1 LVWTSL
7 PSLTTYRND
16 ELEAEMAM
24 AETKVTG
31 RRRRV
36 VIVGAGFAGLSL
48 AKDLAGS
55 DFDITVIDR
64 HNYHLFQPLL
74 YQVATA
80 GLSPA
85 EIASPIR
92 AILRDQKNATV
103 MLAEVSGVDLGAK
116 EVIADGRRIPFD
128 TLVLATGAEHAYFGH
143 DEWAPFAPG
152 LKTIDDATYLRRRIL
167 LAFEH
172 AETEPDPVERQR
184 LLNFVVVGGG
194 PTGVEMAGAIA
205 ELAKRA
211 LASDFRTIDPRCARI
226 ILVEAGPRLLTP
238 FDPDLSE
245 NAKHSLEQLGV
256 EVRLNA
262 AVTGCS
268 DKAVAIGEERI
279 ETRTIM
285 WAAGVKASPAAS
297 WLGVDADRAGRVKV
311 GPDLSVKGSLDVFVL
326 GDTALLL
333 DDDAKPLPG
342 VAPVAKQQGQ
352 YLARLLKARAAG
364 TTLPPFRY
372 RDYGSLATVGRK
384 RAIFQRGALKFT
396 GFFAWFLWSTAHIYF
411 LIGFR
416 NRLVVAMSW
425 AWNYV
430 TFQRGTRLITGVSG
444 ARPDVTAGGEASRT
458 NRLNNDRFKGAA

>member
-1 LVWTSL
+1 MGMGKVAQ
-7 PSLTTYRND
+7 P
-16 ELEAEMAM
+16 EMAM
-24 AETKVTG
+24 VTTDTTG
-31 RRRRV
+31 RGHRL
-36 VIVGAGFAGLSL
+36 VIVGAGFGGLSL
-48 AKDLAGS
+48 AKDLARS
-55 DFDITVIDR
+55 DYDITIIDR

-92 AILRDQKNATV
+92 SILRDQKNVTV
-103 MLAEVSGVDLGAK
+103 ILAEVSGVELGTRQ
-116 EVIADGRRIPFD
+116 VIADGRRIPFD

-143 DEWAPFAPG
+143 DEWEPFAPG

-205 ELAKRA
+205 ELAKVA
-211 LASDFRTIDPRCARI
+211 LASDFRTIDPRSARI
-226 ILVEAGPRLLTP
+226 ILLEAGPRLLTP
-238 FDPDLSE
+238 FDPKLSE
-245 NAKHSLEQLGV
+245 NAKRSLEQLGV

-268 DKAVAIGEERI
+268 DKAVTIGDERI
-279 ETRTIM
+279 ETRTVM
-285 WAAGVKASPAAS
+285 WAAGVKASPAAR
-297 WLGVDADRAGRVKV
+297 WLGVEGDRAGRVRV
-311 GPDLSVKGSLDVFVL
+311 EGDLSVKGLSDVFVL
-326 GDTALLL
+326 GDTALVL
-333 DDDAKPLPG
+333 DEAGKPLPG

-352 YLARLLKARAAG
+352 YLAKLLKARDTGRQAP
-364 TTLPPFRY
+364 PPFRY
-372 RDYGSLATVGRK
+372 RDYGALATIGRK
-384 RAIFQRGALKFT
+384 RAIFQLGALKFT
-396 GFFAWFLWSTAHIYF
+396 GLFAWLLWSTAHIYF

-425 AWNYV
+425 AWSYI
-430 TFQRGTRLITGVSG
+430 TFQRGTRLITGVLG
-444 ARPDVTAGGEASRT
+444 TRANVTAGGEASRA
-458 NRLNNDRFKGAA
+458 NRPSDSGRFKGAA